1 MFKHYLKI
9 TWRNLVKDRRFTL
22 VNLLG
27 LSTGLA
33 CTLLIYGWVTD
44 ELQMDTFY
52 HNSARLF
59 EVMENRVQADRIW
72 TSHSASG
79 PEADALAKEM
89 PEVQYAVATIP
100 STNTLFTVGEK
111 DLRADGRL
119 AGSDFFKVFSYGLLY
134 GTANQVLADK
144 SSIVLSDV
152 LAKKLFGTTDNLAGR
167 TIQINRTQTYKISGI
182 FQAPGVHSSE
192 QFDYVLPILTNPD
205 FVRNLTN
212 WDNTF
217 CSLYVLLK
225 PSASPTAFNKK
236 LAGFVKQH
244 SNGQITYRTPF
255 IQRYADI
262 YLHGR
267 YEGGVTVGGRIEYV
281 RLFSLIAAF
290 ILLIACINFMN
301 LSTAKAAGR
310 AKEVGIKKVVG
321 AGRGSLIFQYLGE
334 SLGMAIVS
342 VFLSVIWVAIALP
355 AFNSITGKQ
364 LSPDHLTIGIMGTV
378 AAITLVTGLIAGS
391 YPALY
396 LSSFQPVQVLKGRLK
411 TALVEVLIRKGL
423 VVFQFTLSIV
433 LIVAVAVI
441 YRQIEFIQ
449 SKPIG
454 YDRDHVLSIN
464 LEGRLADSLRVQT
477 TFLAEARRIPGV
489 LAASATSHSFTGHD
503 GGTSDVGWPGKDPND
518 RTEFEVIAGEMDM
531 TRTLGM
537 TIKEGRAFSRDYPSD
552 TSGVIFNEA
561 AIKFMGLKDPIGK
574 PLTFWGQKVTI
585 VGVVN
590 DFHFQ
595 SLHEKVKPAIITLK
609 PDLDYRMVI
618 KLSADKEQAA
628 IAGLQR
634 LYAQFNPGWAFGY
647 TFMDEAYQNI
657 YIAEKRVSILS
668 RYFAGLAILISCLGL
683 FGLAAFTAQRR
694 NKEIGI
700 RKVLGA
706 SVSGVVALLSGDFLK
721 LVGLA
726 ILIAFPLAW
735 WVSNQWLKG
744 FAYHIHIDAGIFIL
758 AAAFII
764 GLAFLTISF
773 QSVKAALMNPV
784 RSLRSE

>member
-1 MFKHYLKI
+1 MLSGHLQKRMFKHYLKI

-111 DLRADGRL
+111 DLRAEGRL

-134 GTANQVLADK
+134 GTADQVLADK

-236 LAGFVKQH
+236 LAGFVRQH

-334 SLGMAIVS
+334 SMSMAIAS
-342 VFLSVIWVAIALP
+342 AFLSVIWVAIALP

-364 LSPDHLTIGIMGTV
+364 LSLDHLTIGFMGTV
-378 AAITLVTGLIAGS
+378 AAIT
-391 YPALY
+391 
-396 LSSFQPVQVLKGRLK
+396 
-411 TALVEVLIRKGL
+411 
-423 VVFQFTLSIV
+423 
-433 LIVAVAVI
+433 
-441 YRQIEFIQ
+441 
-449 SKPIG
+449 
-454 YDRDHVLSIN
+454 
-464 LEGRLADSLRVQT
+464 
-477 TFLAEARRIPGV
+477 
-489 LAASATSHSFTGHD
+489 
-503 GGTSDVGWPGKDPND
+503 
-518 RTEFEVIAGEMDM
+518 
-531 TRTLGM
+531 
-537 TIKEGRAFSRDYPSD
+537 
-552 TSGVIFNEA
+552 
-561 AIKFMGLKDPIGK
+561 
-574 PLTFWGQKVTI
+574 
-585 VGVVN
+585 
-590 DFHFQ
+590 
-595 SLHEKVKPAIITLK
+595 
-609 PDLDYRMVI
+609 
-618 KLSADKEQAA
+618 
-628 IAGLQR
+628 
-634 LYAQFNPGWAFGY
+634 
-647 TFMDEAYQNI
+647 
-657 YIAEKRVSILS
+657 
-668 RYFAGLAILISCLGL
+668 
-683 FGLAAFTAQRR
+683 
-694 NKEIGI
+694 
-700 RKVLGA
+700 
-706 SVSGVVALLSGDFLK
+706 
-721 LVGLA
+721 
-726 ILIAFPLAW
+726 
-735 WVSNQWLKG
+735 
-744 FAYHIHIDAGIFIL
+744 
-758 AAAFII
+758 
-764 GLAFLTISF
+764 
-773 QSVKAALMNPV
+773 
-784 RSLRSE
+784 